1 LLFGMDLANLHGRS
15 ANAAVLAELKKS
27 MGPMA
32 FSAQY
37 QQQRVPAGGTLIRKE
52 WLKTHSHMSLQGA
65 GHITL
70 SWDIAL
76 SETISGD
83 YSAGVVLFT
92 QGERFYVLEVVRDK
106 FPFPELV
113 SKIAEMRRRYS
124 ISTPL
129 IEESPISMGLI

>member
-1 LLFGMDLANLHGRS
+1 MDLANLHGRS

-52 WLKTHSHMSLQGA
+52 W
-65 GHITL
+65 
-70 SWDIAL
+70 
-76 SETISGD
+76 TISGD